1 MSVLVTGGAGYI
13 GSHTCVTL
21 LESGYEVVVLDN
33 LSNSSKEAINRV
45 EKITG
50 KTIKLYEGDVLDRD
64 FIRTIFAN
72 EEIEF
77 CIHFAGLKAP
87 AESVAKPMEYY
98 YSNLN
103 GLMTLTEVMKE
114 HDCRNLIFSSSAAVY
129 GVADEVPVTEKC
141 RKNDCSTPYGWT
153 KSMSEQILM
162 DLQKSDKTWN
172 IVILRYFNPIGAHE
186 SGLIGES
193 PDSIPNNLMPY
204 ITKVAV
210 GELDNLNVFG
220 NDYDTVDGTGVRDYI
235 HVMDL
240 AKAHVYAAKKFADTA
255 DCRVYNVGTG
265 KGYSVLEVVDAF
277 VKATG
282 VEVPYVIRERR
293 PGDVAISYCSPAKA
307 YEELGWSAKH
317 DLVKMCEDSW
327 KWQKNNPKGYK

>member
-21 LESGYEVVVLDN
+21 LEAGYEVVVLDN

-64 FIRTIFAN
+64 FIRSVFAN

-87 AESVAKPMEYY
+87 AESVAKSMEYY

-103 GLMTLTEVMKE
+103 GLMILTDVMNEFGCK
-114 HDCRNLIFSSSAAVY
+114 NLIFSSSAAVY
-129 GVADEVPVTEKC
+129 GVVDEVPITESC

-162 DLQKSDKTWN
+162 DLQKSDRAWN

-210 GELDNLNVFG
+210 GELESLNVFG

-240 AKAHVYAAKKFADTA
+240 AEAHVYAAKKFADTH

-282 VEVPYVIRERR
+282 VAVPYIIRERR
-293 PGDVAISYCSPAKA
+293 PGDVAVSYCSPAKA
-307 YEELGWSAKH
+307 YEELGWSAKF

>member
-21 LESGYEVVVLDN
+21 LEAGYKVVALDN
-33 LSNSSKEAINRV
+33 LSNSSREAINRV

-50 KTIKLYEGDVLDRD
+50 KTIKLYEGNVLDRD
-64 FIRTIFAN
+64 FLKTIF
-72 EEIEF
+72 EKEDIEF

-103 GLMTLTEVMKE
+103 GLMILTEIMNEYGCKK
-114 HDCRNLIFSSSAAVY
+114 LIFSSSAAVY
-129 GVADEVPVTEKC
+129 GVVDEVPITENCK
-141 RKNDCSTPYGWT
+141 KNGCSTPYGWT
-153 KSMSEQILM
+153 KAMSEQMLM
-162 DLQKSDKTWN
+162 DLHKSDASWN

-210 GELDNLNVFG
+210 GELESLNVFG

-240 AKAHVYAAKKFADTA
+240 AKAHVYAAKKFSENS
-255 DCRVYNVGTG
+255 DCRVYNIGTG
-265 KGYSVLEVVDAF
+265 KGNSVLEVIDAF
-277 VKATG
+277 EKATG
-282 VEVPYVIRERR
+282 MTVPYVIKGRR
-293 PGDVAISYCSPAKA
+293 PGDVAVSYCSPEKA
-307 YEELGWSAKH
+307 CEELGWSAKY

>member
-13 GSHTCVTL
+13 GSHTCITL
-21 LESGYEVVVLDN
+21 LEAGYDVVVLDN
-33 LSNSSKEAINRV
+33 MSNSSKKAIDRV

-64 FIRTIFAN
+64 FLKIIFSS

-87 AESVAKPMEYY
+87 AESVDKPMEYY

-103 GLMTLTEVMKE
+103 GLMILMDVMKE
-114 HDCRNLIFSSSAAVY
+114 AGCKNLIFSSSAAVY
-129 GVADEVPVTEKC
+129 GVVDEVPITENC
-141 RKNDCSTPYGWT
+141 HKNDCSSPYGWT

-162 DLQKSDKTWN
+162 DTCKADKSWN
-172 IVILRYFNPIGAHE
+172 VVILRYFNPIGAHE

-193 PDSIPNNLMPY
+193 PSAIPNNLMPY

-210 GELDNLNVFG
+210 GELESLQVFG

-240 AKAHVYAAKKFADTA
+240 ASAHVCAAKMFNENPEL
-255 DCRVYNVGTG
+255 RIYNIGTG
-265 KGYSVLEVVDAF
+265 KGYSVLEVIDAF

-282 VEVPYVIRERR
+282 IEIPYVIKERR
-293 PGDVAISYCSPAKA
+293 TGDVAISYCSPNKA
-307 YEELGWSAKH
+307 YKELGWVSKY
-317 DLVKMCEDSW
+317 DLCKMCEDSW
-327 KWQKNNPKGYK
+327 KWQKNNPKGYE

>member
-13 GSHTCVTL
+13 GSHTCVAL
-21 LESGYEVVVLDN
+21 LEAGYEVVVVDN
-33 LSNSSKEAINRV
+33 MSNSSEKAIERV
-45 EKITG
+45 EQITG

-64 FIRTIFAN
+64 FLEKVFKTEA
-72 EEIEF
+72 IEF

-129 GVADEVPVTEKC
+129 GVADEVPITENC

-162 DLQKSDKTWN
+162 DLWKADNLWN
-172 IVILRYFNPIGAHE
+172 IVILRYFNPMGAHE
-186 SGLIGES
+186 SGLIGEC

-210 GELDNLNVFG
+210 GELESLNVFG
-220 NDYDTVDGTGVRDYI
+220 DDYDTVDGTGVRDYI

-240 AKAHVYAAKKFADTA
+240 AMAHVCAAKKFGDAPDY
-255 DCRVYNVGTG
+255 RVYNVGTG
-265 KGYSVLEVVDAF
+265 RGYSVLEVLNAF
-277 VKATG
+277 VNATG
-282 VEVPYVIRERR
+282 VKVPYVIRDRR
-293 PGDVAISYCSPAKA
+293 PGDVAVSYCSPAKA
-307 YEELGWSAKH
+307 YAELGWAAKY

-327 KWQKNNPKGYK
+327 RWQKNNPKGYE

>member
-21 LESGYEVVVLDN
+21 LEAGYEVVALDN
-33 LSNSSKEAINRV
+33 LSNSSKEAIGRV
-45 EKITG
+45 EEITG
-50 KTIKLYEGDVLDRD
+50 KTIKLYEGNVLDRD
-64 FIRTIFAN
+64 FLKTIF
-72 EEIEF
+72 EKEDIEF

-103 GLMTLTEVMKE
+103 GLMILTEIMTEYGCKK
-114 HDCRNLIFSSSAAVY
+114 LIFSSSAAVY
-129 GVADEVPVTEKC
+129 GVVDEVPITENCK
-141 RKNDCSTPYGWT
+141 KSGCSTPYGWT
-153 KSMSEQILM
+153 KAMSEQMLM
-162 DLQKSDKTWN
+162 DLYTSDTSWN

-210 GELDNLNVFG
+210 GELESLNVFG

-240 AKAHVYAAKKFADTA
+240 AKAHVFAAKKFDDIH
-255 DCRVYNVGTG
+255 DCRVYNIGTG
-265 KGYSVLEVVDAF
+265 KGNSVLEVIDAF
-277 VKATG
+277 EKATG
-282 VEVPYVIRERR
+282 MTVPYVIKGRR
-293 PGDVAISYCSPAKA
+293 PGDVAVSYCSPEKA
-307 YEELGWSAKH
+307 CEELGWSAKY

>member
-13 GSHTCVTL
+13 GSHACVTL
-21 LESGYEVVVLDN
+21 LEAGYDVVVLDN
-33 LSNSSKEAINRV
+33 LSNSSKESIKRV
-45 EKITG
+45 EKIAG

-64 FIRTIFAN
+64 FIRTVFAK

-103 GLMTLTEVMKE
+103 GLISLTEVMKE
-114 HDCRNLIFSSSAAVY
+114 SGCKNLIFSSSAAVY
-129 GVADEVPVTEKC
+129 GVVDEVPITENC

-162 DLQKSDKTWN
+162 DMHKADKTWN

-210 GELDNLNVFG
+210 GELDSLNVFG

-240 AKAHVYAAKKFADTA
+240 AEAHVYAAKKFADIP

-293 PGDVAISYCSPAKA
+293 PGDVAVSYCSPAKA

>member
-1 MSVLVTGGAGYI
+1 MSVLITGGAGYI
-13 GSHTCVTL
+13 GSHTCVSL
-21 LESGYEVVVLDN
+21 LEAGYDVVVLDN
-33 LSNSSKEAINRV
+33 MSNSSKKAIDRV

-64 FIRTIFAN
+64 FLKTIFAD

-87 AESVAKPMEYY
+87 AESVDKPMEYY

-103 GLMTLTEVMKE
+103 GLMILMDVMKE
-114 HDCRNLIFSSSAAVY
+114 AGCKNLIFSSSAAVY
-129 GVADEVPVTEKC
+129 GVVEEVPITENC
-141 RKNDCSTPYGWT
+141 HKNDCSTPYGWT

-162 DLQKSDKTWN
+162 DTCKADKSWN
-172 IVILRYFNPIGAHE
+172 VVILRYFNPIGAHE

-193 PDSIPNNLMPY
+193 PSAIPNNLMPY

-210 GELDNLNVFG
+210 GELESLQVFG
-220 NDYDTVDGTGVRDYI
+220 NNYDTVDGTGVRDYI

-240 AKAHVYAAKKFADTA
+240 AMAHVCAVKKFDDTP
-255 DCRVYNVGTG
+255 DCRIYNIGTG
-265 KGYSVLEVVDAF
+265 KGYSVLEVIDAF

-282 VEVPYVIRERR
+282 IEIPYVIKDRR
-293 PGDVAISYCSPAKA
+293 QGDVAISYCSPNKA
-307 YEELGWSAKH
+307 YIELGWSANR

-327 KWQKNNPKGYK
+327 KWQKNNPKGYE